1 MPSTVKRAMQ
11 ELMTNNVARNL
22 KWTGQ
27 GIKEG
32 FSKLSLNPI
41 LEKAIRKNRATAE
54 STSAEIQH
62 AVAHYLKGA
71 GDRDGG
77 RSQRRARANQV
88 EP

>member
-1 MPSTVKRAMQ
+1 MG
-11 ELMTNNVARNL
+11 TNQLYFWNHVE
-22 KWTGQ
+22 K
-27 GIKEG
+27 IPG
-32 FSKLSLNPI
+32 FT
-41 LEKAIRKNRATAE
+41 EAIRKNRATAE